1 MDHKFNKTILRE
13 YDIRGIVGNTLTAK
27 DAFFIGKK
35 FSTDIKNQYK
45 NAKIAVGYDGRMSS
59 NLLEKQLTKGLLQ
72 GGAKVNNIGVCPS
85 PMLYYACKALNCD
98 GAIMITGSHNPPDYN
113 GFKILSREQ
122 SYYGKKII
130 DLAKT
135 EVSKHPISGGEYKY
149 YDITYSYILELTKN
163 LNKINSKVKVVWD
176 PGNGSTCEILNKLIK
191 VIPGKHKVIN
201 ANIDGTFPS
210 HHPDP
215 TVEENLLEL
224 KKTVLQTKSDVGI
237 AFDGDGDRIGIVNS
251 KGVFIPG
258 DQLLLIFSHQVV
270 KENPNCSIISDV
282 KASDILFK
290 EIKRIGGNPIMW
302 KTGHSLIKEKM
313 KETGAVLAGEMSG
326 HIFFSDKYYGYDD
339 ALYAALRLLEIVS
352 KNKEISK
359 YLYAFKKIYSTPE
372 IKVKCKDSNK
382 FNVIE
387 KSINIIKK
395 KYNKVVLIDGI
406 RVNTV
411 DGWWLLRASN
421 TQPAL
426 IVRCEA
432 SSKKAIKRF
441 LLDIFNILKV
451 NKIEMDYN
459 KIKF

>member
-1 MDHKFNKTILRE
+1 MAHKFNKTILRE

-35 FSTDIKNQYK
+35 FSTDIRKQYK
-45 NAKIAVGYDGRMSS
+45 NAKIAIGYDGRMSS
-59 NLLEKQLTKGLLQ
+59 NLLERQLTKGLLQ

-149 YDITYSYILELTKN
+149 YDIAYSYILELTKN

-224 KKTVLQTKSDVGI
+224 KK
-237 AFDGDGDRIGIVNS
+237 NS
-251 KGVFIPG
+251 F
-258 DQLLLIFSHQVV
+258 
-270 KENPNCSIISDV
+270 
-282 KASDILFK
+282 
-290 EIKRIGGNPIMW
+290 
-302 KTGHSLIKEKM
+302 T
-313 KETGAVLAGEMSG
+313 
-326 HIFFSDKYYGYDD
+326 
-339 ALYAALRLLEIVS
+339 
-352 KNKEISK
+352 
-359 YLYAFKKIYSTPE
+359 
-372 IKVKCKDSNK
+372 
-382 FNVIE
+382 
-387 KSINIIKK
+387 
-395 KYNKVVLIDGI
+395 
-406 RVNTV
+406 
-411 DGWWLLRASN
+411 
-421 TQPAL
+421 
-426 IVRCEA
+426 
-432 SSKKAIKRF
+432 
-441 LLDIFNILKV
+441 
-451 NKIEMDYN
+451 NKIRRWYS
-459 KIKF
+459 F